1 MSFQAAASASQ
12 GGGYGT
18 VLLLALPL
26 LLIAYMIFSQRRRQ
40 RQMQQMQSELEVGDE
55 VMTSTG
61 LYGTIAGMNETV
73 VTLEVAPGVQVQWDR
88 RAIVKRPQASPPAQQ
103 PDAGAGGTE

>member
-1 MSFQAAASASQ
+1 MSFQAAATSSQ

-18 VLLLALPL
+18 LLLLALPL

-40 RQMQQMQSELEVGDE
+40 RQMQEMQSQLEVGDE

-61 LYGTIAGMNETV
+61 LYGRIAAMDETV
-73 VTLEVAPGVQVQWDR
+73 VALEVAPGVQVQWDR
-88 RAIVKRPQASPPAQQ
+88 RAIVKRPQVAPPAQG
-103 PDAGAGGTE
+103 PGADGTE

>member
-1 MSFQAAASASQ
+1 MSFQAAAGSSQ

-18 VLLLALPL
+18 LLLLALPL

-40 RQMQQMQSELEVGDE
+40 RQMQEMQSQLEVGDE

-61 LYGTIAGMNETV
+61 LYGRIAAVDQTV

-88 RAIVKRPQASPPAQQ
+88 RAIVRRPEVSPPAQG
-103 PDAGAGGTE
+103 PGADGTE